1 MEKREKKEKKKFKF
15 NLVRIQGTNFRWVVP
30 QLSAEI
36 WGKKQQFKTDL
47 LDKLMAS
54 KTAKKG
60 IKYYSIA
67 IESHADGNPHL
78 DMLIIFEKKIPLKP
92 TELDFLCDKH
102 GNLTRYRS
110 LNQAIL
116 DYGSKEDKPLSN
128 CPDTRQLLNEQDLKK
143 DPYMFLQEHMLK
155 DPYSFNIAEFVDQNN
170 YAKHIRG
177 WSSVKIKLKDMQ
189 EARCNRL
196 LKNKPG
202 IKEITPELIQQE
214 LTPFEQK
221 EYHSW
226 HGYKTII
233 KYLNEIKKYGWER
246 PFTSKQLY
254 ISGKSRIGK
263 SYLIRT
269 LQKYCSAYPVG
280 TQNWFPKF
288 QNFVYK
294 LMIWDECKLN
304 MMSKEQMLQ
313 LFDGDPF
320 NLPYKGGSILKRDNQ
335 LWLMCSNKTIN
346 EQFINMNYDTT
357 KNPITGEYEDEQLNA
372 IKNRIQEL
380 VIPEGK
386 DLFVIQKLIH
396 LVE

>member
-1 MEKREKKEKKKFKF
+1 MTLTKPFKRGK
-15 NLVRIQGTNFRWVVP
+15 NFRWVVP

-36 WGKKQQFKTDL
+36 WNKKQRYKTDL
-47 LDKLMAS
+47 LDRLRLS

-78 DMLIIFEKKIPLKP
+78 DMLLIFEKDSKIKN
-92 TELDFLCDKH
+92 TQLDFLCDKH
-102 GNLTRYRS
+102 GNLTRYRTI
-110 LNQAIL
+110 NQAIIQ
-116 DYGSKEDKPLSN
+116 YGSKEDTPLN
-128 CPDTRQLLNEQDLKK
+128 NIQNMQNIINEQKIKK
-143 DPYMFLQEHMLK
+143 EPYTFLQKQMYL
-155 DPYSFNIAEFVDQNN
+155 DPFKFSLAEYCVINN
-170 YAKHIRG
+170 YF
-177 WSSVKIKLKDMQ
+177 SKLPNYLSI
-189 EARCNRL
+189 ERRL
-196 LKNKPG
+196 LKQQAAVCNLTLRDKPG
-202 IKEITPELIQQE
+202 IKEITPQLIQQK
-214 LTPFEQK
+214 LTPSEQE

-226 HGYKTII
+226 QGYKII
-233 KYLNEIKKYGWER
+233 VQYLNEIKKYGWER

-254 ISGKSRIGK
+254 ISGRSRIGK

-269 LQKYCSAYPVG
+269 LSQYTSAYPVG

-288 QNFVYK
+288 QNFTYK

-335 LWLMCSNKTIN
+335 LWIMCSNKTIN
-346 EQFINMNYDTT
+346 EQFMIMNYDVTID
-357 KNPITGEYEDEQLNA
+357 PLTGEYEDEQLNA

-380 VIPEGK
+380 IVPEDK
-386 DLFVIQKLIH
+386 NLSIIQKLIFS
-396 LVE
+396 